1 MFQRLL
7 PFRFLILLALT
18 CCIQSKSFAQPN
30 LPDMVSV
37 TQNGINILTWTCQ
50 YDGVK
55 TIAVQRS
62 SDSNFNYTTIGY
74 VRDIKKGVQYYLDG
88 HPKPGAN
95 WYRVKLVFGSDLSW
109 TSNRIKVMVDS
120 AQIAK
125 ARSLPP
131 NDSLQ
136 GLIAKSHVKTVEVAA
151 TAVNT
156 TVKPKV
162 EQPQT
167 PTPTPTRTLSDTV
180 AATPIDRNL
189 PTRGLQQ
196 APKVTMPV
204 AANAQPISKLAGN
217 TLADSMS
224 EPTFYNPKNLPTKGL
239 QSMPTKTLPV
249 TTTTIPVPAIE
260 VPPAPIVVKP
270 LISLEIPDIESVD
283 AYSYIKS
290 QYVFTN
296 PFTGHVNIEVA
307 DAKTSKYSIEF
318 FDCKNAKILEIPKLN
333 ETNIVLD
340 KRNFQRVGIYKF
352 ELYKDKVKL
361 ETGYVT
367 IY

>member
-7 PFRFLILLALT
+7 SFRFLILLALT

-37 TQNGINILTWTCQ
+37 TQNGINILTWICQ

-62 SDSNFNYTTIGY
+62 SDSNFNYITIGY

-136 GLIAKSHVKTVEVAA
+136 GLIAKSNIKKVEVAA
-151 TAVNT
+151 SSVST
-156 TVKPKV
+156 TVKPKI
-162 EQPQT
+162 EKPQIT
-167 PTPTPTRTLSDTV
+167 ASLIVDTQRTM
-180 AATPIDRNL
+180 PIDRNL
-189 PTRGLQQ
+189 PTKGLQP
-196 APKVTMPV
+196 APKLTMPV
-204 AANAQPISKLAGN
+204 ATNAQPISKLAGN

-224 EPTFYNPKNLPTKGL
+224 GPTFYNPKNLPTKGL

-249 TTTTIPVPAIE
+249 ATASIPLPTIE

-318 FDCKNAKILEIPKLN
+318 FDSKNAKILEIPKLN

-352 ELYKDKVKL
+352 ELYKDKAKL

>member
-1 MFQRLL
+1 
-7 PFRFLILLALT
+7 
-18 CCIQSKSFAQPN
+18 
-30 LPDMVSV
+30 MVSV

-62 SDSNFNYTTIGY
+62 SDSNFNFITIGY
-74 VRDIKKGVQYYLDG
+74 VRDVKKGVQYYLDG
-88 HPKPGAN
+88 HPKLGAN

-136 GLIAKSHVKTVEVAA
+136 GLIAKSHIKTVEVAA
-151 TAVNT
+151 TAVST

-162 EQPQT
+162 EKVQST
-167 PTPTPTRTLSDTV
+167 TSAVEDTLR
-180 AATPIDRNL
+180 AAPIDRNL
-189 PTRGLQQ
+189 PTKGLQP
-196 APKVTMPV
+196 APKLTMPV
-204 AANAQPISKLAGN
+204 ATNAQPISKLAGN

-307 DAKTSKYSIEF
+307 DAKSSKYSIEF
-318 FDCKNAKILEIPKLN
+318 FDSKNAKILEIPKLN

>member
-1 MFQRLL
+1 
-7 PFRFLILLALT
+7 
-18 CCIQSKSFAQPN
+18 
-30 LPDMVSV
+30 MVSV

-62 SDSNFNYTTIGY
+62 SDSNFNYITIGY

-136 GLIAKSHVKTVEVAA
+136 GLIAKSQVKTVEVAA
-151 TAVNT
+151 SSVST
-156 TVKPKV
+156 TVKPKI
-162 EQPQT
+162 EKPQIT
-167 PTPTPTRTLSDTV
+167 ASPVVDTQRTMPL
-180 AATPIDRNL
+180 DRNL
-189 PTRGLQQ
+189 PTKGLQP
-196 APKVTMPV
+196 APKAIMPV

-224 EPTFYNPKNLPTKGL
+224 DPTFYNPKNLPTKGL

-249 TTTTIPVPAIE
+249 ATASIPLPTIE

-318 FDCKNAKILEIPKLN
+318 FDSKNAKILEIPKLN